1 MSGLLKSPG
10 TGQAVSPAPSFERLL
25 TRSANIVSVLAVA
38 GMLTG
43 ALVVVAD
50 VLTRWLLGSAIVA
63 LNEVMSQIFAMAIAA
78 TLPAGAARRV
88 NLKVDLIGFAI
99 GPRLNAWLTMAGSLL
114 LAALFALLA
123 WRIWTLGLRFQTQG
137 RATLILN
144 WPLAPTYFF
153 VCAAMSA
160 AALVQLGNAVVDAM
174 ALRRAEG
181 EGRTT
186 PLGAAV
192 VGLTAVLTIGAVLWL
207 LVDQRSLA
215 AFASERPG
223 LFVTLAFVVLWLG
236 VLAQL
241 PIAPVTG
248 FVGLFGTALF
258 VGGNSAG
265 NVFAT
270 DAMEFLTNAQVAT
283 LPLFLMMGS
292 FAVAAGISDDIYRLA
307 FSVLG
312 RVRGGLAYATVAG
325 CAGFGAVSGSS
336 VATAA
341 TFGRIALPQMLGRG
355 YKPSFAT
362 GTVAAGGTLGALVP
376 PSGAIILFA
385 LLTEQSIAMLFMA
398 AMLPALLALTLYFAA
413 IFLVVRMNPAVAPH
427 AEIEREPFLPAL
439 WRAAPVGLLFT
450 AVIGGLYG
458 GVFTVTESAAVGA
471 VGAFLL
477 ACARGKL
484 SRERFLDVMSETTA
498 TTALIYGL
506 IFGALIFSFFVNM
519 GQAPE
524 FVARWIGSLE
534 ARPILI
540 LLAFLLFYLLLGAVM
555 DSFAVMVITVPVITP
570 IVVGLGYDIYFWG
583 VLMLVL
589 VELGMV
595 TPPFGIN
602 LFVLKSLQPQ
612 VPLTAMM
619 RGVTPFIAAD
629 VVKIVLLVLFP
640 AIALWLPSTMYY

>member
-1 MSGLLKSPG
+1 MTAEAMDRTSPG
-10 TGQAVSPAPSFERLL
+10 FERGLAL
-25 TRSANIVSVLAVA
+25 GANLVSVLAVA
-38 GMLTG
+38 GMLAG

-50 VLTRWLLGSAIVA
+50 VLARWLLGTAIVA
-63 LNEVMSQIFAMAIAA
+63 LNEVMSQLFAMAIAA

-99 GPRLNAWLTMAGSLL
+99 APRLNAWLTLIGSLM
-114 LAALFALLA
+114 LAAMFALLA
-123 WRIWTLGLRFQTQG
+123 WRIWTLGLRFHTQG
-137 RATLILN
+137 RASLILQ

-153 VCAAMSA
+153 VCAAMA
-160 AALVQLGNAVVDAM
+160 IAALVQLGNAVLDGL
-174 ALRRAEG
+174 ALRDPAG

-192 VGLTAVLTIGAVLWL
+192 VGGTALCAGGAVLWL
-207 LVDQRSLA
+207 FIDQPSLA
-215 AFASERPG
+215 AFASQRPG

-258 VGGNSAG
+258 IGGNSAG

-270 DAMEFLTNAQVAT
+270 DVMEFLTNSQVAT

-307 FSVLG
+307 YSVLG

-355 YKPSFAT
+355 YRPSFAI

-398 AMLPALLALTLYFAA
+398 AMLPALLALALYFAA
-413 IFLVVRMNPAVAPH
+413 IFAVVRMNPDIAPQ
-427 AEIEREPFLPAL
+427 AEMEREPFLPAL
-439 WRAAPVGLLFT
+439 LRAAPVGVLFT

-471 VGAFLL
+471 VGSFML
-477 ACARGKL
+477 AAARGKL
-484 SRERFLDVMSETTA
+484 NRRRFLDVMSETTA

-524 FVARWIGSLE
+524 FVARWIGSLDV
-534 ARPILI
+534 APIVI
-540 LLAFLLFYLLLGAVM
+540 LLAFLLFYLALGAVM

-570 IVVGLGYDIYFWG
+570 IVVGLGFDIYFWG

-619 RGVTPFIAAD
+619 RGVTPFIVAD
-629 VVKIVLLVLFP
+629 IVKIVLLVMFP
-640 AIALWLPSTMYY
+640 AIALWLPSTMYN